1 MTARRIDGKL
11 RAEETLN
18 EVAERVTGLKGR
30 GITPTLAMMRVG
42 EDPAS
47 VIYLK
52 KKAEASDAV
61 GVRSMEVILPPDADP
76 SEGERELRELN
87 EDPGVHGVLLQLP
100 LPDGWDATKLLNLID
115 PGKDVDGFHPT
126 SVGRLVRGEPAFIS
140 CTPLG
145 VFYLILR
152 EGVDLRGKIVAVL
165 GRSNVVGRP
174 LANLLSQKGE
184 RRDAT
189 VILLHSR
196 SVNPGELTRQADVL
210 VAAAGRAGVVTADMV
225 KPGAVVIDVGIHR
238 VPNPEKPGKFRLVGD
253 VAPEVKE
260 VAGALTPV
268 PGGVGPMT
276 VAMLLRNTVD
286 AASGTMT
293 RPLEVRDGAA
303 TG

>member
-11 RAEETLN
+11 RAAEIQS
-18 EVAERVTGLKGR
+18 EVAERAAKLRSEGV
-30 GITPTLAMMRVG
+30 IPTLAMMRIG

-47 VIYLK
+47 VIYLR
-52 KKAEASDAV
+52 KKAEASESV
-61 GVRSMEVILPPDADP
+61 GVASKEVILPADANHDEARSALAALNQDPD
-76 SEGERELRELN
+76 
-87 EDPGVHGVLLQLP
+87 VHGILLQLP
-100 LPDGWDATKLLNLID
+100 LPEGWDVTELLGMID
-115 PGKDVDGFHPT
+115 PDKDVDGFHSV
-126 SVGRLVRGEPAFIS
+126 SVGRLAKGEPTFVS

-145 VFYLILR
+145 VLYLILR
-152 EGVDLRGKIVAVL
+152 EGIELKGKVVAVL

-174 LANLLSQKGE
+174 LANLLSQKGPTG
-184 RRDAT
+184 DAT

-196 SVNPGELTRQADVL
+196 SRNPGTLTRQADVL
-210 VAAAGRAGVVTADMV
+210 IAAAGKAGVVTADMV
-225 KPGAVVIDVGIHR
+225 KPGATVIDVGIHR
-238 VPNPEKPGKFRLVGD
+238 VPNPDKPGKFRLVGD

-286 AASGTMT
+286 AASGMTT